1 MIRLVYS
8 SAARAGID
16 EAELKR
22 ILESAR
28 ARNARREVTGMLLY
42 RDGVFLQLLEGQEVD
57 VRYVFTRIAQ
67 DPRHQRVVK
76 LMEEAITQRDFA
88 SWSMGYQVLTPAHLD
103 AIAPPD
109 PVTRKPS
116 VNMGMLEVDAPLAT
130 RLLLSFAQP
139 MGFASA

>member
-8 SAARAGID
+8 SAARAGMD

-22 ILESAR
+22 ILEAAR
-28 ARNARREVTGMLLY
+28 TRNARREVTGMLLY

-57 VRYVFTRIAQ
+57 VRYVYSRIAQ
-67 DPRHQRVVK
+67 DPRHHRVVK
-76 LMEEAITQRDFA
+76 LMEETITQRDFA

-103 AIAPPD
+103 AVSPPD
-109 PVTRKPS
+109 PVTRKPT